1 MKKLFALLFSLFS
14 YAASFIITRPWLS
27 GVAIVCGVLA
37 LMMVGYGPKMSW
49 EKQENLSEDYLYL
62 DEGFIKT
69 KGPSTAPRR
78 FESKETK
85 TVKIIEKH
93 PELNGPHFA
102 GVKRSSPFAP
112 HPVSKIVGSHHSQN
126 RTAPSK
132 WSQQTNHSAG
142 RSHQKHQH
150 PSNVVS
156 NHSTKQSSNRPIL
169 KTSASHP
176 VSSAWLL
183 GIIEEGEEPQKE
195 SHHRHKSHSSE
206 GPLIIQGNH
215 SNH

>member
-1 MKKLFALLFSLFS
+1 MKPVFALLFSLFS
-14 YAASFIITRPWLS
+14 YIASFVITRPWLS
-27 GVAIVCGVLA
+27 GVAVVCGVLA
-37 LMMVGYGPKMSW
+37 LMVVGYGPKMSW
-49 EKQENLSEDYLYL
+49 EKQDELSDDYLYL
-62 DEGFIKT
+62 DEGFTKT
-69 KGPSTAPRR
+69 ETPVTPRS

-85 TVKIIEKH
+85 TVEMIEKH
-93 PELNGPHFA
+93 SELNGPRFA

-112 HPVSKIVGSHHSQN
+112 HPVLKTAKSNHSRELAFPPQ
-126 RTAPSK
+126 

-142 RSHQKHQH
+142 GSHQKHQH

-169 KTSASHP
+169 KTSASQP

-195 SHHRHKSHSSE
+195 NRHHHKSPSSE
-206 GPLIIQGNH
+206 GPLIIQRSH
-215 SNH
+215 SHH